1 MKRYVMS
8 EELKNEICKE
18 WDNQHMRD
26 YCIKEVSN
34 ELKLTSMNGF
44 IVFIK
49 QRINTSFCFGY
60 YDYDASTVEPTVNAA
75 KEMSSNVEEFIRKN
89 LAKFDDELKLYTSN
103 EKLYLCPR
111 RYDCCSN
118 IYNITTDDECYL
130 NNQYE
135 KLVEINKEDRQ
146 NLIEKTKEEKAKFV
160 KRLNAYL
167 KRFGLSKVHSWTY
180 IID

>member
-1 MKRYVMS
+1 MKKYVMS

-18 WDNQHMRD
+18 WDNQRMRD
-26 YCIKEVSN
+26 YCIKEISN
-34 ELKLTSMNGF
+34 ELKLTSLNGF
-44 IVFIK
+44 IAFIK

-60 YDYDASTVEPTVNAA
+60 LDYDESTIEFANNAA
-75 KEMSSNVEEFIRKN
+75 KEIHSNVEEFIRN
-89 LAKFDDELKLYTSN
+89 NVAKFDDELKLYTSDK
-103 EKLYLCPR
+103 KLYLCPR

-135 KLVEINKEDRQ
+135 KLVEVNKEDRQ

-167 KRFGLSKVHSWTY
+167 KKFGLSKVHSWTY
-180 IID
+180 LID